1 MVPNALEFGEV
12 DHILPYPGR
21 TTLSTEME
29 KFATRLQAPGNVR
42 FRQTHAPE
50 AVTPPIDIYIVTRY

>member
-12 DHILPYPGR
+12 DHILPYPGCA
-21 TTLSTEME
+21 TPSTEME

-50 AVTPPIDIYIVTRY
+50 GGHPAN